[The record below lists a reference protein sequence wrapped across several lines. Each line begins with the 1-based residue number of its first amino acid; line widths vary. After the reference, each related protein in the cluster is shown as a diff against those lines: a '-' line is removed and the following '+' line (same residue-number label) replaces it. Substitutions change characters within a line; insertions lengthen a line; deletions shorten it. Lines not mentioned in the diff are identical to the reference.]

1 MSHLLI
7 DERPMM
13 ALPSLANKIGIDNAI
28 VLQQI
33 NYWIRL
39 HEESGNERCFHLGRW
54 WVFNTIEQWQE
65 KQFTWWSVETVKRII
80 STLEKMGLLV
90 SDTFNVKACDRK
102 KWYTI
107 DRDTVDSLAT
117 IEESCVGRSRVE
129 LIKAVKAAK
138 INHQVNLTQ
147 GSPGQSDPMV
157 GVNLTQ
163 FSGSNS
169 ANDLYKETKEETKEE
184 TASTSEAIESGGR
197 ASQRENFQDGCP
209 EGSESSDQGSAKSKS
224 SRLQDRKKKR
234 VGSPPAFSTH
244 YPDECL
250 KLYRDHWSP
259 MFVELRG
266 GLDSRKLF
274 CEGFDI
280 LIEEGI
286 ELDVIVQ
293 GTEYY
298 CKAKMDAIAAGKQ
311 PVMPPDAERYFLGKG
326 GGESYCLR
334 AYELLQSKV
343 GNSTSVTNI
352 QSLDK
357 SIRVELERLG
367 MYGVLPPEWKLKT
380 GKNKPSELT
389 DEQKAEYLNYLRSLQ
404 SKTEAA

>member
-33 NYWIRL
+33 NYWIKL
-39 HEESGNERCFHLGRW
+39 HEESGNEHCFHLGRW

-65 KQFTWWSVETVKRII
+65 RQFTWWSVETVKRII

-107 DRDTVDSLAT
+107 DQDTVDSLLG
-117 IEESCVGRSRVE
+117 IEGNCVGRSRAE
-129 LIKAVKAAK
+129 LIKIVKASK
-138 INHQVNLTQ
+138 GNHQVNLTQ
-147 GSPGQSDPMV
+147 GASGQSDPMV
-157 GVNLTQ
+157 RVNLIQ
-163 FSGSNS
+163 SIGSNS
-169 ANDLYKETKEETKEE
+169 ANDLYKEIKEETKEN
-184 TASTSEAIESGGR
+184 TASASEAIDGNEEGSQKGIESG
-197 ASQRENFQDGCP
+197 CP
-209 EGSESSDQGSAKSKS
+209 RDSEEPGQGSAKSKS
-224 SRLQDRKKKR
+224 SRLQDKKKKK
-234 VGSPPAFSTH
+234 VSNPPAFSSH

-250 KLYRDHWSP
+250 KLYREHWSP

-274 CEGFDI
+274 CEGFDV

-298 CKAKMDAIAAGKQ
+298 CKSKMDAIAAGRQ

-343 GNSTSVTNI
+343 GNSTSVMEF

-357 SIRVELERLG
+357 SIRSELERLG

-389 DEQKAEYLNYLRSLQ
+389 DGQKAEYLNYLRSLQ